1 MRTPKIVYLCADE
14 RAYLDKMIR
23 TGSESAR
30 TIARAHILLLADR
43 NQDQRMSDDEIAQAT
58 MVHKQTVYNIRK
70 RYVDEGLD
78 SALHEKPRSGQP
90 PKITG
95 DVEAELIVLACSDP
109 PEGHNRWTLQM
120 FADKL
125 VELNLVES
133 ITPVA
138 VYKRLK
144 KTLYNRG
151 G

>member
-1 MRTPKIVYLCADE
+1 
-14 RAYLDKMIR
+14 
-23 TGSESAR
+23 
-30 TIARAHILLLADR
+30 
-43 NQDQRMSDDEIAQAT
+43 MSDDEIAQAT